1 MATKAEFEQAAAE
14 EPRDAEVIVVLE
26 ALIARLLLAEAIVLG
41 VVLRRA
47 LPTPARGGHVH
58 WACLRPLLRFSGGM
72 AGTMLLGHTLN
83 SLDQVIL
90 SAILP
95 LAEFG
100 YYTLAVGV
108 AATLGLVVTPVT
120 TAVYPRFSQL
130 ALRMRIRERA
140 ALSIEPC
147 TAHREPEVRNRVPDP
162 ERDHPRVRGDPVVV
176 RVLPPQVEHGERD
189 RDRKAHRL
197 FVALDRL

>member
-1 MATKAEFEQAAAE
+1 RALLSLAALLLVA
-14 EPRDAEVIVVLE
+14 PTVRVFFVVQTT
-26 ALIARLLLAEAIVLG
+26 LLLAEAIVLG
-41 VVLRRA
+41 IALRRA
-47 LPTPARGGHVH
+47 LPATARGGRVH
-58 WACLRPLLRFSGGM
+58 WATLRPLLRFSGGM

-108 AATLGLVVTPVT
+108 AATLGLVVNPVT

-130 ALRMRIRERA
+130 VARA
-140 ALSIEPC
+140 PG
-147 TAHREPEVRNRVPDP
+147 EVSMEYHFFSQLVA
-162 ERDHPRVRGDPVVV
+162 VL
-176 RVLPPQVEHGERD
+176 VLPLGAFLVFFPADVLALWTRNPDVVQH
-189 RDRKAHRL
+189 AATSLRL
-197 FVALDRL
+197 RAIGTVL